1 VVVTGPVPGEAEAVD
16 ALERGL
22 AELVVVDLGG
32 ADGGGLAVISAIVG
46 RGGRGRVLAASAH
59 GSPELSADALFAGAS
74 GVLPSVRD
82 PSLIETFHRALAGEL
97 VLPADD
103 LSQLVDRIR
112 MPAHADGD
120 RVHAMGSLTSRERQ
134 ILRMLAGGASTADV
148 AEAFGISPL
157 TVQSHVKN
165 VLAKLGVHSKVEAVR
180 LAWRHGLAATPA

>member
-1 VVVTGPVPGEAEAVD
+1 MVVTGPVPGEAEAVD

-32 ADGGGLAVISAIVG
+32 ADDGGLAVISAIVG

-82 PSLIETFHRALAGEL
+82 PSLVETFHRALAGEL

-103 LSQLVDRIR
+103 LPQLVDRIR
-112 MPAHADGD
+112 MPAHADGV
-120 RVHAMGSLTSRERQ
+120 RVQALTPRERQ

-180 LAWRHGLAATPA
+180 LAWRHGLAATPV